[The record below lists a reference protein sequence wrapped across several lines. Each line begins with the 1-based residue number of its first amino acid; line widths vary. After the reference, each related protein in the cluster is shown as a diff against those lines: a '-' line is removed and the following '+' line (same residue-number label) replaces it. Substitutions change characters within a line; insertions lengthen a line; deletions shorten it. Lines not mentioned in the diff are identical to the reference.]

1 MTSQPLIFLLATD
14 KKFNGTNWV
23 EWKGTI
29 LSAADARG
37 LGGYLDGTITKPP
50 DLSPSQAALAPTTSD
65 VQARPGPKAAAWA
78 RLERA
83 QACRKF
89 KPGHEPALSR
99 GPLYIH

>member
-29 LSAADARG
+29 LSAADAHG
-37 LGGYLDGTITKPP
+37 LDGYLDGTITKPP

-65 VQARPGPKAAAWA
+65 VQARPGPKAVPWAW
-78 RLERA
+78 LERA
-83 QACRKF
+83 QACQKLKLGR
-89 KPGHEPALSR
+89 EPSR
-99 GPLYIH
+99 L